1 MIKIYSNNIKENI
14 LIQMYN
20 ILIENLFITYPK
32 FLEEKEKHDNKEN
45 YKKWSNMIINT
56 NNYYVI
62 NYFQNNEI
70 IGFLNFCIIDKELW
84 ISEVQIKNKY
94 KNKKIMKSL
103 IKYFTSLNICNN
115 YKSVTI
121 HINKDN
127 ILSKKVFSH
136 IGFKSIGNTLYKIE
150 IINLKKWSNM

>member
-1 MIKIYSNNIKENI
+1 MII
-14 LIQMYN
+14 
-20 ILIENLFITYPK
+20 
-32 FLEEKEKHDNKEN
+32 KEN

-94 KNKKIMKSL
+94 KNKKKL
-103 IKYFTSLNICNN
+103 
-115 YKSVTI
+115 
-121 HINKDN
+121 
-127 ILSKKVFSH
+127 
-136 IGFKSIGNTLYKIE
+136 
-150 IINLKKWSNM
+150 